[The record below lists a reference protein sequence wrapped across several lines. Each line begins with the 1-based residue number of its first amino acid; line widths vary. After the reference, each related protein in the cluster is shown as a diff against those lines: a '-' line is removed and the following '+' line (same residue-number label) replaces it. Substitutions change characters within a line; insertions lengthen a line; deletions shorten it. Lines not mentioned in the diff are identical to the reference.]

1 VTLERPG
8 RRFPRGSMGTRD
20 EGSGFRRV
28 GVPADR
34 KNDPSRALQE
44 MADIQR
50 LLELPKIDEDEVRRY
65 FERHGLIEAFHEIKR
80 RSGSA

>member
-1 VTLERPG
+1 MKALA
-8 RRFPRGSMGTRD
+8 M
-20 EGSGFRRV
+20 
-28 GVPADR
+28 

-50 LLELPKIDEDEVRRY
+50 LLELPEIDESEVRRY

-80 RSGSA
+80 RIGSA